1 MSRFALFALL
11 FAACATPTAMAPG
24 VDGPSE
30 FTTVAQLEKIRAAPV
45 PAAPTPDT
53 VATVTE
59 WTLGGPFP
67 EVASHEPHPN
77 GSAFDAH
84 VLTVTQG
91 QIATSADMACVA
103 RETARFV
110 AAKKARPPQALER
123 FIAGRCGATAA
134 RVETTWISGKSD
146 GSDDALA
153 AAWAPRIDNL
163 LTTLRRGGVA
173 GSGFHREGDE
183 AVWAVA
189 WSKESLELAD
199 VALAPKDGKV
209 RVEVKAQNETLEVS
223 GLINQGEYAVAR
235 CEVDPSVAPPKFA
248 LDCPTDGRDEHEWI
262 SVDVRETGALTG
274 SEEARVLAMPR
285 GGKSLEWRAR
295 DSGGATL
302 LTPAT
307 LLQQLNVARAKVG
320 APPATLAEAEST
332 RLDALAPHYFA
343 ALRGGDTALQH
354 EIALGVMGGWG
365 AGQPIAHGAFCEA
378 SAERAEAGPV
388 MAELLDRPRDRAALL
403 DPSVT
408 LVSAAVNGADALLG
422 AFVTVPA
429 LTANERVRKVI
440 TELDAGRVKRSVH
453 PVNWVVPQ
461 AQVSED
467 QLEKLAKGN
476 GDPNAALDEM
486 LQIAHKQLKVEAH
499 GWQLAREDLSG
510 FHFPKELLTE
520 QPLDVWV
527 VVTPYRP
534 KNHPWTRWAVLMVSL
549 SGNLKQVTGEAQ

>member
-24 VDGPSE
+24 VDGPSA
-30 FTTVAQLEKIRAAPV
+30 FTTPAQLDAIRSAAV
-45 PAAPTPDT
+45 PAVPASDA
-53 VATVTE
+53 VAAVTE
-59 WTLGGPFP
+59 WTLAGPFP

-77 GSAFDAH
+77 ASPFDAH
-84 VLTVTQG
+84 VLEVTKS
-91 QIATSADMACVA
+91 QIATSADLACVA

-123 FIAGRCGATAA
+123 FIDGRCGATAA
-134 RVETTWISGKSD
+134 KVETTWISGKSD
-146 GSDDALA
+146 GADDALA

-163 LTTLRRGGVA
+163 LITLRRGGVA
-173 GSGFHREGDE
+173 GSGFAREGDE

-209 RVEVKAQNETLEVS
+209 RVEGKAQNETLEVS
-223 GLINQGEYAVAR
+223 ALINQGDDGVAR

-248 LDCPTDGRDEHEWI
+248 LDCPVDGRDEHEWI
-262 SVDVRETGALTG
+262 SVDVRETDALIG
-274 SEEARVLAMPR
+274 SEEARVLALPR

-295 DSGGATL
+295 ETGAAVL

-307 LLQQLNVARAKVG
+307 LLQRVNDARAKAG
-320 APPATLAEAEST
+320 APPAVLAEAEST

-343 ALRGGDTALQH
+343 ARRGGDTALEHQ
-354 EIALGVMGGWG
+354 IALGVMGGWG
-365 AGQPIAHGAFCEA
+365 LGQPIAHGAFCEA
-378 SAERAEAGPV
+378 SAERAEAGAV
-388 MAELLDRPRDRAALL
+388 VAELLDRPRDRAALL
-403 DPSVT
+403 EPSVA

-422 AFVTVPA
+422 AFTTVPA

-467 QLEKLAKGN
+467 QLAKLAGGG

-486 LQIAHKQLKVEAH
+486 LQIARKQLKVEAH
-499 GWQLAREDLSG
+499 GWQLSREDLSG

-534 KNHPWTRWAVLMVSL
+534 KNHPWTQWAVLMVSL
-549 SGNLKQVTGEAQ
+549 SGNLKQVTGEPQ